1 MKAQPAAGPG
11 DCISCPLCVDLE
23 GALLCGDIVWEVWFA
38 LLRQRPGK
46 AMYALVLALSRT
58 GRLRQYLAANAQ
70 IEASVLP
77 YNESLLSELR
87 RTKAA
92 GRRLVLIT
100 ALPRPWAQSISSYLA
115 LFEDVLAGDTGATHP
130 EESKGRILQARFGER
145 GFDYVGGAK
154 SALWSLAR
162 SGWLVSG
169 VATSAVR
176 LGESARAEELVL
188 RKAAARGVWARQLR
202 LHQWL
207 KNLLVCVPLIAS
219 RRFMDREIVAATVA
233 AFFAFGF
240 VASGNYILNDLLDLQ
255 HDRQHP
261 RKRYR
266 PLAAGI
272 LTVHSS
278 VLVMAALFSA
288 GAAIAVFLPATF
300 GEVLLLYL
308 AGTLAYSL
316 RLKRSAPLDTFTLAG
331 LYTLRVFA
339 GNAATK
345 LPPSFWLLAFSVFL
359 FLSLAMAKR
368 HAELLLA
375 GAKGNDAPRGRGY
388 LAADREMVSQ
398 LGVGAG
404 YISVLVLAL
413 YLNSPQAALL
423 YGRPDVLWLLCLLL
437 LYWITRL
444 WLIAHRGQLDD
455 DPLIFAIRDRLS
467 RYTAIMAVVV
477 LWFAR

>member
-1 MKAQPAAGPG
+1 M
-11 DCISCPLCVDLE
+11 
-23 GALLCGDIVWEVWFA
+23 CGDIVWEAWFA
-38 LLRQRPGK
+38 LLRQRPVK
-46 AMYALVLALSRT
+46 AMYALVLALTRS
-58 GRLRQYLAANAQ
+58 GRFHRYLAACAQ
-70 IEASVLP
+70 IEASVLA
-77 YNESLLSELR
+77 YDEGVLTRLR
-87 RTKAA
+87 RAKAA
-92 GRRLVLIT
+92 GRRLVLTT
-100 ALPRPWAQSISSYLA
+100 ALPQPWGQSVASYLG
-115 LFEDVLAGDTGATHP
+115 LFDDVLVSDAGASRHA
-130 EESKGRILQARFGER
+130 ESKGRVLRERFGER
-145 GFDYVGGAK
+145 GFDYVGGANP
-154 SALWSLAR
+154 AVWSLVR
-162 SGWLVSG
+162 SGWLVAGGTSSAAGSG
-169 VATSAVR
+169 VPARVEDVIVR
-176 LGESARAEELVL
+176 RAASGRAWL
-188 RKAAARGVWARQLR
+188 RQLR

-207 KNLLVCVPLIAS
+207 KNLLVFVPLVAS
-219 RRFMDREIVAATVA
+219 RRFTDPEVVEATVA
-233 AFFAFGF
+233 AFLAFGL
-240 VASGNYILNDLLDLQ
+240 VASGNYILNDLFDLY
-255 HDRQHP
+255 HDRHHP

-266 PLAAGI
+266 PLAAGL
-272 LTVHSS
+272 LTIRAS
-278 VLVMAALFSA
+278 VLVMAALFA
-288 GAAIAVFLPATF
+288 GGAAIAAFLPAAF

-368 HAELLLA
+368 HAELLSA
-375 GAKGNDAPRGRGY
+375 GARGDDAPRGRGY

-423 YGRPDVLWLLCLLL
+423 YSRPHVLWLLCLLL

-455 DPLIFAIRDRLS
+455 DPVVFAIRDRLS
-467 RYTAIMAVVV
+467 RYTAITAVVV
-477 LWFAR
+477 LWLAR